1 MATNIAL
8 SVLEISAILLS
19 LLFVALQYLSRQVED
34 DLISTSLLAEASQA
48 VARGSILLLT
58 AAYFSWM
65 LLVLT
70 VENSIITIVI
80 APLLAAF
87 AYIAAAIQETGKQ
100 LADTFDEDGDEAGDA
115 AKDKKSPEKEADK
128 GEDK

>member
-1 MATNIAL
+1 MATDIAL

-48 VARGSILLLT
+48 VARGSLLLLT
-58 AAYFSWM
+58 AAYFSWV

-70 VENSIITIVI
+70 VENSLVTIAI

-87 AYIAAAIQETGKQ
+87 AYIAAAIQETAKQ
-100 LADTFDEDGDEAGDA
+100 LADTFDEDEDGSEDA
-115 AKDKKSPEKEADK
+115 AKDKNGPEK
-128 GEDK
+128 GEDNGEDR